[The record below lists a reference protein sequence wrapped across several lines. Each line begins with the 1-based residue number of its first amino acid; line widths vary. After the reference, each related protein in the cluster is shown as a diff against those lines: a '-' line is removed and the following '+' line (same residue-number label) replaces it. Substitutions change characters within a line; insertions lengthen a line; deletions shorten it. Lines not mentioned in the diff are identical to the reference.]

1 MAFPTTSI
9 LDDFNRADENPL
21 AGGWSSG
28 PVWYGDPLHKLVSN
42 QAAAVTGGPFHDAV
56 WGTTFAADQEI
67 YVTVATVTNLTSI
80 ALYARL
86 TGENTSGYTNAYFSV
101 DFNNS
106 TGNVSLQHYDGS
118 ETVLDTANI
127 SGGLASGDSIGMECI
142 GTSIKVYHKPSAG
155 SWTEICSGTSSAQN
169 VSGKL
174 GITTDSSLGLYR
186 LEDFGGGEVV
196 GGGGPARRIFLIG

>member
-1 MAFPTTSI
+1 MAFPVTSI
-9 LDDFNRADENPL
+9 LDDFNRANEDPL

-28 PVWYGDPLHKLVSN
+28 PFWYGDPLHKLVSN
-42 QAAAVTGGPFHDAV
+42 QATAQGNGFHDMV
-56 WGTTFAADQEI
+56 WGTDFAADQEI
-67 YVTVATVTNLTSI
+67 YVTIATVTNLTGI
-80 ALYARL
+80 ALYARA
-86 TGENTSGYTNAYFSV
+86 TGVNTSGYTNAYFYA

-106 TGNVSLQHYDGS
+106 TGNVSLEHYDGS

-169 VSGKL
+169 VSGKIA
-174 GITTDSSLGLYR
+174 ITTDSAFSLYR
-186 LEDFGGGEVV
+186 LEDFGGGEVG
-196 GGGGPARRIFLIG
+196 GGGGPARRVFLIG